1 MYTPDNKIQVKAKG
15 HTFLPIDRLLE
26 FQGNL
31 KRLTQQNR
39 EKLMASILEKGF
51 IAPIF
56 VWDDAGEYRLLDGH
70 QRLKTLLWMRQQG
83 WDIPMLPVDI
93 IEADDEQDA
102 KKKLLAI
109 TSQYGEFTTGGY
121 AEFTNDIEIEPFTR
135 LVDGEW
141 AQDGIDCATDFP
153 ELKDG
158 DKEPFQQMTFTLAD
172 EQAEIVKEAITKA
185 KTQGAGKSE
194 VNENSNGNALS
205 YICEVFI
212 GH

>member
-1 MYTPDNKIQVKAKG
+1 MNMEYSPENKIIVKARG
-15 HTFLPIDRLLE
+15 NQTLPIDRHME

-31 KRLTQQNR
+31 KRLTQKNR

-70 QRLKTLLWMRQQG
+70 QRLKTLLWMREKG

-109 TSQYGEFTTGGY
+109 SSQYGEFTTDGY
-121 AEFTNDIEIEPFTR
+121 AEFTNDIEIEDCVR

-141 AQDGIDCATDFP
+141 NSIEDESGVLNGDMERETINYNEKMEVIIECEDELQQQEIYSEMQERGIKCRVS
-153 ELKDG
+153 
-158 DKEPFQQMTFTLAD
+158 TL
-172 EQAEIVKEAITKA
+172 
-185 KTQGAGKSE
+185 
-194 VNENSNGNALS
+194 
-205 YICEVFI
+205 
-212 GH
+212 